1 MSIKP
6 IIALDAD
13 GVLLDYGLA
22 YASVW
27 ERAFGQRPVERDK
40 DAYFPFHRWAVEFL
54 VGERLAALRACMDE
68 QFWSCV
74 PPLER
79 AVEACHRLHDAGY
92 ELVCVSALA
101 PQFEAAR
108 LGNLRDAGF
117 PIERVIATGLA
128 AGEWSPKADTIEQ
141 LGAVAFVDDFL
152 PYFRGIA
159 PGIHRALICR
169 GPNGTPNVGPELDL
183 IHSSHADLWEFSDW
197 MLGPS
202 FSRPS
207 KPVQTPVAHERALK

>member
-27 ERAFGQRPVERDK
+27 DRAFGQRPVERDK

-54 VGERLAALRACMDE
+54 DGDRLAALRTCMDE

-79 AVEACHRLHDAGY
+79 AVDACHRLHDAGY

-101 PQFEAAR
+101 QQFEAAR
-108 LGNLRDAGF
+108 LRNLRDAGF
-117 PIERVIATGLA
+117 PIERVIATGVA
-128 AGEWSPKADTIEQ
+128 AGARSPKADAIEQ
-141 LGAVAFVDDFL
+141 LGPVVFVDDFL

-159 PGIHRALICR
+159 PSVHRALICR
-169 GPNGTPNVGPELDL
+169 SPNGSPNVGPELDQ
-183 IHSSHADLWEFSDW
+183 IHSLHANLWEFSEW
-197 MLGPS
+197 MRVHGSLLPS
-202 FSRPS
+202 
-207 KPVQTPVAHERALK
+207 RAV

>member
-27 ERAFGQRPVERDK
+27 ERAFGHRPVERDK
-40 DAYFPFHRWAVEFL
+40 DAYFPYHRWAVEFL
-54 VGERLAALRACMDE
+54 EGERLATLRACMDE

-74 PPLER
+74 PPLKHT
-79 AVEACHRLHDAGY
+79 VEACHRLHDAGY

-108 LGNLRDAGF
+108 LRNLRDAGF
-117 PIERVIATGLA
+117 PIERVIATGVA
-128 AGEWSPKADTIEQ
+128 AGARSPA
-141 LGAVAFVDDFL
+141 
-152 PYFRGIA
+152 R
-159 PGIHRALICR
+159 
-169 GPNGTPNVGPELDL
+169 
-183 IHSSHADLWEFSDW
+183 
-197 MLGPS
+197 
-202 FSRPS
+202 
-207 KPVQTPVAHERALK
+207 

>member
-27 ERAFGQRPVERDK
+27 DRAFGQRPVERDK

-54 VGERLAALRACMDE
+54 DGDRLAALRTCMDE

-79 AVEACHRLHDAGY
+79 AVDACHRLHDAGY

-101 PQFEAAR
+101 QQFEAAR
-108 LGNLRDAGF
+108 LKNLRDAGF
-117 PIERVIATGLA
+117 PIERVIATGVA
-128 AGEWSPKADTIEQ
+128 AGARSPKADAIEQ
-141 LGAVAFVDDFL
+141 LGPVVFVDDFQ

-159 PGIHRALICR
+159 PSVHRALICR
-169 GPNGTPNVGPELDL
+169 GPNGSPNVGPELSQ
-183 IHSSHADLWEFSDW
+183 IHSLHANLWEFSEW
-197 MLGPS
+197 VRVHGSLLPS
-202 FSRPS
+202 
-207 KPVQTPVAHERALK
+207 RAV